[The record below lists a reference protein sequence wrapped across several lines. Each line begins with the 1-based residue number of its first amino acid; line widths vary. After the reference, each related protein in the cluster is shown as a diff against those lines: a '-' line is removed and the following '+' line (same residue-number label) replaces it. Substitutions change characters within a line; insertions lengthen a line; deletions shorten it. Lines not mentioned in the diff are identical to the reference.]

1 MQKLTPEVIRQL
13 NNLGGGFPPA
23 PSGSNNEPQNDEQW
37 ILGDWTFECRVRPG
51 VSALVDLPVIDNT
64 LGDVRFVIGLGAW
77 YWWDGAAWA
86 PVAGG
91 GGGVTAVTAT
101 GPLASSGGTTPD
113 VSFPSW
119 PSPNAPGVLT
129 NDGSGTLSWG
139 ATTGS
144 QDVVWYGVG
153 RLSDAADLAGWQ
165 SSAVKTGGSVDVVD
179 NLPLYLKCHW
189 RFTGTETLSENPF
202 EETKPPFANLAAFEA
217 YVNGLRA
224 AGIATGS
231 DALFAQPFDVADG
244 NVPKIPDFVAKNNLW
259 SMLFAPGGARHKSWS
274 PRYQNAVYSNADGG
288 SNLEDTVKSAYLT
301 AVWNACFG
309 GGAPSFADPFVYRCF
324 WRAQAKR
331 NLWTWSRQFVAG
343 GRPQLFNDRRA
354 YNTATNTIVTPPG
367 GAPYPEFEVDPAGE
381 TAVLRVGEPYTAQW
395 SVAPLKVYTS
405 YQKSGVNNDLV
416 SSSAV
421 LCIPLRNVANPDEK
435 AVYIKPLSQDT
446 WIFRWFD
453 SAIYD
458 IEAVCYGGAN
468 ADNGYPVLSTLPGSP
483 FADSAQQN
491 VGRTSSLWAL
501 NTLPVVRVQ
510 TLRLRP
516 GNRVRFRFRDKLTGR
531 VGPFADAAMELRR
544 DKQNP
549 DLIRLLQASPR

>member
-51 VSALVDLPVIDNT
+51 VSALVDLPALDNT

-86 PVAGG
+86 PVTGG
-91 GGGVTAVTAT
+91 AVTAVTAT

-119 PSPNAPGVLT
+119 PAPNAPGVLT

-165 SSAVKTGGSVDVVD
+165 SSTVKTGGSVDVVD

-189 RFTGTETLSENPF
+189 RFTGTETLSDNPF

-231 DALFAQPFDVADG
+231 NALFAQPFDVTDG

-259 SMLFAPGGARHKSWS
+259 SMLFAPDGARHKSWS
-274 PRYQNAVYSNADGG
+274 PRSQNAVYSNADGG
-288 SNLEDTVKSAYLT
+288 SRLDDTVKSAYLT

-324 WRAQAKR
+324 WRAQPKR

-354 YNTATNTIVTPPG
+354 YNAATSTIVTPPG
-367 GAPYPEFEVDPAGE
+367 GAPYPEFEVDPAGQ

-395 SVAPLKVYTS
+395 SAAPMKVYTS
-405 YQKSGVNNDLV
+405 YQKSGLNNDLV

-421 LCIPLRNVANPDEK
+421 LCIPLRNVVNPDEK

-468 ADNGYPVLSTLPGSP
+468 ADNGYPVLRTLPGSP

-510 TLRLRP
+510 ALRLRP